1 MLMAIH
7 KTVVER
13 QLVARYDLYNFA
25 NEPKYNKQHGLFNKT
40 NIRRK
45 EKKLIVA
52 EQMKLTLG
60 QIKDQETTKSGLKKQ
75 METVSQG

>member
-13 QLVARYDLYNFA
+13 QLVARYDLYHFA
-25 NEPKYNKQHGLFNKT
+25 NEPKYNKQHGLFNNS
-40 NIRRK
+40 NISRK

-52 EQMKLTLG
+52 EQMRLTLG
-60 QIKDQETTKSGLKKQ
+60 
-75 METVSQG
+75 